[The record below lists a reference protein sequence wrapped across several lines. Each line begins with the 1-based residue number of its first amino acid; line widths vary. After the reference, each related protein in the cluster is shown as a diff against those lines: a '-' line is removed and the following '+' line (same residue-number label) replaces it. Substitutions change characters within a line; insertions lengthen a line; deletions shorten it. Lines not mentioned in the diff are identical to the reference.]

1 MVQFCMAEISPAW
14 KKKGRGCQISFSF
27 FFSFLFFSNFIC
39 LYIPCIIGFPVE
51 AIELTPMQ
59 TKSPKPVF
67 AVWLTITVP
76 KAPKGQGETRSE
88 SAWLAFR
95 IQ

>member
-1 MVQFCMAEISPAW
+1 MQFDMAEISPVG
-14 KKKGRGCQISFSF
+14 KKKGRGCQILFCF
-27 FFSFLFFSNFIC
+27 FQILY

-67 AVWLTITVP
+67 AV
-76 KAPKGQGETRSE
+76 
-88 SAWLAFR
+88 
-95 IQ
+95 

>member
-1 MVQFCMAEISPAW
+1 MSDFVVFV
-14 KKKGRGCQISFSF
+14 
-27 FFSFLFFSNFIC
+27 FLFLFCFFQILY

-67 AVWLTITVP
+67 AV
-76 KAPKGQGETRSE
+76 
-88 SAWLAFR
+88 
-95 IQ
+95 